1 MSSLQPGLDPKSLNT
16 LAYTGPSANIV
27 SCSTQP
33 RRPTVADT
41 NYPILHHWQV
51 GKEPQSG
58 SEGEIWVLEKFTS
71 GEATWGLVPTTVSGS
86 SVSSIGVD
94 TTSGS
99 GTDPV
104 LPSGAGLVTIGGTTA
119 ANSGTPVS
127 IDSALPESL
136 NVVVQVAKD
145 RTGAPGNRLDAGLCS
160 FSDADFVVDAN
171 GYVELV
177 GGVGNAVL
185 EVQVDA
191 NTAPGTDPVVPTG
204 LGVLTINGT
213 CVAAQSVPC
222 RTNSLAANNLNVEV
236 QVASDRTGAPVD
248 KNDAGVCSFNDT
260 QFTVDT
266 NGYVTLSQA
275 GLVLSDLTVDTTDGS
290 GVNPVVTTATGGM
303 TFSAQAVAQHSVPI
317 ETISRA
323 ANSYSV
329 EAQYATTTA
338 TSTPASSGLSHYYAA
353 DFAVNSSGF
362 VSLQNAPTFS
372 GPGASNLGITY
383 DAGTGVFKITSKTGA
398 ALSATNPARI
408 TLQDKSNLGYFT
420 TITVTADQSFI
431 DDNGA
436 SEIIGNQFGT
446 TTGVAYALDRPFFIY
461 AVVNDAANSI
471 QFMLSDNPCATT
483 SPASASIGM
492 PSTPAADSQGSFWS
506 LDNITATSW
515 DLNPCVCVG
524 SFRMRKSV
532 LDDWTVQTLS
542 ANDGIGKYND
552 NVTFQ
557 VPFQQFGSAA
567 NSYIIVNG
575 GTVPTFAAQD
585 YYYTLKRDGWVDSW
599 CVLTVNNSP
608 SGAQEALLVVP
619 YKTVSAVAYHTS
631 ASVTLAGSVH
641 SAASFNLAATDS
653 NGSLIVTGAT
663 ATLTNADWVSGY
675 SLRAAAKFQA
685 F

>member
-33 RRPTVADT
+33 RRPTSADT

-51 GKEPQSG
+51 GKEPQTG
-58 SEGEIWVLEKFTS
+58 SEGEIWVLESFTS
-71 GEATWGLVPTTVSGS
+71 GSADWGLISTTVSGS

-104 LPSGAGLVTIGGTTA
+104 LPSGSGLITIGGTTS

-127 IDSALPESL
+127 INSALPESL
-136 NVVVQVAKD
+136 NVVVQVAKE

-160 FSDADFVVDAN
+160 FSDADFTVDAN

-185 EVQVDA
+185 EVQVNA

-236 QVASDRTGAPVD
+236 QVASDRTGAPAN
-248 KNDAGVCSFNDT
+248 KNDAGVCSFDDT
-260 QFTVDT
+260 QFSVDT
-266 NGYVTLSQA
+266 NGYVTLAQA
-275 GLVLSDLTVDTTDGS
+275 GLVLSDLTVDTTAGG

-317 ETISRA
+317 ETISRG
-323 ANSYSV
+323 ANAYNV
-329 EAQYATTTA
+329 EAQYATTAA
-338 TSTPASSGLSHYYAA
+338 TSTASASGLSHYYAA

-362 VSLQNAPTFS
+362 VSLQNPPTLS
-372 GPGASNLGITY
+372 GPGATNLGITY
-383 DAGTGVFKITSKTGA
+383 NAGTGVFKITSKDGT

-420 TITVTADQSFI
+420 TVAVTADQSFI

-446 TTGVAYALDRPFFIY
+446 TAGVAYGYDRPFFIY
-461 AVVNDAANSI
+461 AVINDSANSI

-492 PSTPAADSQGSFWS
+492 PSTPAADDQGSFWS

-515 DLNPCVCVG
+515 DQNPCVCVG
-524 SFRMRKSV
+524 SFRMRKSI
-532 LDDWTVQTLS
+532 LDDWTVQTLNS
-542 ANDGIGKYND
+542 NDGIGKWQD

-557 VPFQQFGSAA
+557 VPFQQFGADA
-567 NSYIIVNG
+567 NSYIRPNG
-575 GTVPTFAAQD
+575 GTVPTFAGEGF
-585 YYYTLKRDGWVDSW
+585 YYKINRNGFVNSW
-599 CVLTVNNSP
+599 GFYDVNNSP
-608 SGAQEALLVVP
+608 SGTQTVNHVLP
-619 YKTVSAVAYHTS
+619 YKGSNVQYR
-631 ASVTLAGSVH
+631 VTIIDLLLSLVH
-641 SAASFNLAATDS
+641 YGARFRISIGENYGIILRFDTTIDMV
-653 NGSLIVTGAT
+653 NGEFSSGDGIRFI
-663 ATLTNADWVSGY
+663 ADY
-675 SLRAAAKFQA
+675 QA